1 MTLSAQI
8 LLALNNVLR
17 AGTKTFL
24 CILAIC
30 IGIAS
35 VTTIISLGG
44 TAGESVQA
52 ELEQIGIRGVV
63 IYSKTGQTLSNDAL
77 QVMSQ
82 TRDITV
88 CMPLVLTSG
97 TVRFRNQTSVAGIL
111 GIDHRLDQVFQLSIL
126 HGELPTRGQ
135 VTAGEKIAVID
146 ESLAQKAY
154 HRTNV
159 VGKELWI
166 TVNGVSEKMKIC
178 AVIRSQ
184 SAGISTL
191 LGGNIPHIL
200 YLPATTLTALSSDLK
215 ADKAVILTENTDFVQ
230 ISETLI
236 RKLERLS
243 NTTYHYE
250 NLDHYLASFSRITDT
265 LTALIG
271 GVAAISVI
279 VGGLGVMNTMIVS
292 VDGRTREIGI
302 YRALGAKRRDMIRII
317 LIESIFLCLI
327 GGILGI
333 LLNWIIFSVIAT
345 VLDIRIK
352 LRISGIILSI
362 TMSSFC
368 GICFGWLPAIRAAN
382 LDPIQAIRAE

>member
-1 MTLSAQI
+1 MTLSDQI

-63 IYSKTGQTLSNDAL
+63 IYSKTGQTLSDDAL

-111 GIDHRLDQVFQLSIL
+111 GIDHRLNQVFQLSIL

-215 ADKAVILTENTDFVQ
+215 ADKAIILTENTDFVQ

-250 NLDHYLASFSRITDT
+250 NLDHYLASFSRITDI

-317 LIESIFLCLI
+317 LIESVFLCLI

-362 TMSSFC
+362 TMSSLC

>member
-1 MTLSAQI
+1 MTLPDQI
-8 LLALNNVLR
+8 FLAFNNVLR
-17 AGTKTFL
+17 AGTKTVL
-24 CILAIC
+24 CVLAIC

-35 VTTIISLGG
+35 VTTITSLGS

-52 ELEQIGIRGVV
+52 ELDQIGVRGIV
-63 IYSKTGQTLSNDAL
+63 IYSKTGQTLSDYAL
-77 QVMSQ
+77 QVMAQ
-82 TRDITV
+82 TRDISV
-88 CMPLVLTSG
+88 CMPLILTSG
-97 TVRFRNQTSVAGIL
+97 TVRFRNQTSAAGIL
-111 GIDHRLDQVFQLSIL
+111 GVDQRLDQIFQLTVL

-135 VTAGEKIAVID
+135 VAAGKKIAVID

-166 TVNGVSEKMKIC
+166 TVNGISEKMKIC

-191 LGGNIPHIL
+191 LGGNVPHIL
-200 YLPATTLTALSSDLK
+200 YLPTTTLTALSSELK
-215 ADKAVILTENTDFVQ
+215 ADKAIILTDDTDFVQ

-250 NLDHYLASFSRITDT
+250 NLDHYLASFSRITDI
-265 LTALIG
+265 LTVLIG

-317 LIESIFLCLI
+317 LIESVFLCLI
-327 GGILGI
+327 GGALGI

-345 VLDIRIK
+345 VFDVRIK
-352 LRISGIILSI
+352 LRISGVILSI
-362 TMSSFC
+362 AMSSLC

>member
-1 MTLSAQI
+1 MTLSDQI

-63 IYSKTGQTLSNDAL
+63 IYSKTGQTLSDDAL

-215 ADKAVILTENTDFVQ
+215 ADKAIILTENTDFVQ
-230 ISETLI
+230 IAETLI

-250 NLDHYLASFSRITDT
+250 NLDHYLASFSRITDI

-317 LIESIFLCLI
+317 LIESVFLCLI

-362 TMSSFC
+362 TMSSLC

>member
-1 MTLSAQI
+1 MTLSDQI

-63 IYSKTGQTLSNDAL
+63 IYSKTGQTLSDDAL

-215 ADKAVILTENTDFVQ
+215 AD
-230 ISETLI
+230 
-236 RKLERLS
+236 RK
-243 NTTYHYE
+243 
-250 NLDHYLASFSRITDT
+250 
-265 LTALIG
+265 
-271 GVAAISVI
+271 SV
-279 VGGLGVMNTMIVS
+279 V
-292 VDGRTREIGI
+292 
-302 YRALGAKRRDMIRII
+302 
-317 LIESIFLCLI
+317 
-327 GGILGI
+327 
-333 LLNWIIFSVIAT
+333 
-345 VLDIRIK
+345 
-352 LRISGIILSI
+352 
-362 TMSSFC
+362 
-368 GICFGWLPAIRAAN
+368 
-382 LDPIQAIRAE
+382 

>member
-1 MTLSAQI
+1 MTLPDQI
-8 LLALNNVLR
+8 FLALNNVLR
-17 AGTKTFL
+17 AGTKTVL
-24 CILAIC
+24 CVLAIC

-35 VTTIISLGG
+35 VTTITSLGS

-52 ELEQIGIRGVV
+52 ELDQIGVRGIV
-63 IYSKTGQTLSNDAL
+63 IYSKTGQTLSDDAL
-77 QVMSQ
+77 QVMAQ
-82 TRDITV
+82 TRDISV
-88 CMPLVLTSG
+88 CMPLILTSG
-97 TVRFRNQTSVAGIL
+97 TVRFRNQTSAAGIL
-111 GIDHRLDQVFQLSIL
+111 GVDQRLDQIFQLTVL

-135 VTAGEKIAVID
+135 VAAGEKIAVID

-154 HRTNV
+154 RRTNV

-166 TVNGVSEKMKIC
+166 MVNGISEKMKIC

-191 LGGNIPHIL
+191 LGGNVPHIL
-200 YLPATTLTALSSDLK
+200 YLPTTTLTALSSELK
-215 ADKAVILTENTDFVQ
+215 ADKAIILTENSDFVQ

-250 NLDHYLASFSRITDT
+250 NLDHYLASFSRITDI
-265 LTALIG
+265 LTVLIG

-317 LIESIFLCLI
+317 LIESVFLCLI
-327 GGILGI
+327 GGALGI

-345 VLDIRIK
+345 VFDVRIK
-352 LRISGIILSI
+352 LRISGVILSI
-362 TMSSFC
+362 AMSSLC

>member
-1 MTLSAQI
+1 MTLSDQI

-63 IYSKTGQTLSNDAL
+63 IYSKTGQTLSDDAL

-184 SAGISTL
+184 SAGLSTL

-215 ADKAVILTENTDFVQ
+215 ADKAIILTENTDFVQ

-250 NLDHYLASFSRITDT
+250 NLDHYLASFSRITDI

-382 LDPIQAIRAE
+382 LNPIQAIRAE

>member
-1 MTLSAQI
+1 MTLSDQI

-63 IYSKTGQTLSNDAL
+63 IYSKTGQTLSDDAL

-111 GIDHRLDQVFQLSIL
+111 GIDHRLNQVFQLSIL

-215 ADKAVILTENTDFVQ
+215 ADKAIILTENTDFVQ
-230 ISETLI
+230 IAETLI

-250 NLDHYLASFSRITDT
+250 NLDHYLASFSRITDI